1 MQCVSSLACAHCAC
15 LRLGEQFRF
24 ETTKRTEDRSQ
35 QLHEQHWE
43 VGTPFSF
50 ARSTNSTPP
59 PQLTNAPTRPQR
71 HKSLETFMTAF
82 TEANLRRRKK

>member
-1 MQCVSSLACAHCAC
+1 MLLLLTCATVPVCDECEVVS
-15 LRLGEQFRF
+15 LRND
-24 ETTKRTEDRSQ
+24 KRTDDRSQ
-35 QLHEQHWE
+35 QLHKRTWE

-71 HKSLETFMTAF
+71 PKQSRDYL
-82 TEANLRRRKK
+82 